1 MDNQLIKS
9 PEKDVANSEPSLNE
23 KIPKNFLIISYFA
36 LFLSLPIYGMTVSA
50 VSNSEKLFL
59 CFIGSV
65 LFSLF
70 LFFNY
75 AANYLYFYWKEEKML
90 QRLRNP
96 FLVTLIQFYYLISSL
111 IIAWVSYTLSEG
123 EFSQLLFYLVVLFL
137 PVFLGKGS
145 VRIQRIRD
153 VFVRMSNK

>member
-9 PEKDVANSEPSLNE
+9 PEKDVVNSEPSLNE
-23 KIPKNFLIISYFA
+23 KIPKIFLIISYFA
-36 LFLSLPIYGMTVSA
+36 LFLSLPIYGLTASA
-50 VSNSEKLFL
+50 VGSSEKLFF
-59 CFIGSV
+59 CFIGSG

-70 LFFNY
+70 LFFIY
-75 AANYLYFYWKEEKML
+75 ATNYLYFYWKEEKML
-90 QRLRNP
+90 KRLRNP

-111 IIAWVSYTLSEG
+111 VIAWVSYTLSEG
-123 EFSQLLFYLVVLFL
+123 EFPQLLFYLVVLFL